1 MLTIL
6 KPEFRPI
13 LFPIFCHFYLD
24 LIQKGFKAAGKQLT
38 ALHNYHLI
46 HVPAALRFYS
56 TFSESLSPSHS
67 ATLHHLS
74 TLLLPAHV
82 QNDELAQRFLNE
94 KYLIKMSRSGLSLLV
109 GWLTEAFGGEAM
121 GAGAGFSGEQGK
133 RGRVA
138 VMAVVNNHLSFQ
150 GKMLL
155 IPPLIIRSTH

>member
-1 MLTIL
+1 MFIVP

-24 LIQKGFKAAGKQLT
+24 LIQKGFKEAGAYSN
-38 ALHNYHLI
+38 ALHNVYVI
-46 HVPAALRFYS
+46 HVPPALRFYS

-82 QNDELAQRFLNE
+82 QNDDLAQRFLNE
-94 KYLIKMSRSGLSLLV
+94 KYIIKMSRSGLSLLV

-150 GKMLL
+150 GKSLVSS
-155 IPPLIIRSTH
+155 P